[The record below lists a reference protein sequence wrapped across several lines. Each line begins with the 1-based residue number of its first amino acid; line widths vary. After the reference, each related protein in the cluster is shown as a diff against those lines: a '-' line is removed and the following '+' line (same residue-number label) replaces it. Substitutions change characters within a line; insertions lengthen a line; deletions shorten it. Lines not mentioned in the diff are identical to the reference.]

1 MDVRATL
8 VAHFEA
14 AEAVEPGER
23 SLHDPP
29 KSAQPLARFDAAASD
44 ARNDATLTSLDV
56 CVVAHD
62 ACQADAAAQCNR
74 AVIVIA

>member
-23 SLHDPP
+23 TLHYPP
-29 KSAQPLARFDAAASD
+29 ESAQPLARFDAAASD
-44 ARNDATLTSLDV
+44 VRDE
-56 CVVAHD
+56 
-62 ACQADAAAQCNR
+62 AASA
-74 AVIVIA
+74 